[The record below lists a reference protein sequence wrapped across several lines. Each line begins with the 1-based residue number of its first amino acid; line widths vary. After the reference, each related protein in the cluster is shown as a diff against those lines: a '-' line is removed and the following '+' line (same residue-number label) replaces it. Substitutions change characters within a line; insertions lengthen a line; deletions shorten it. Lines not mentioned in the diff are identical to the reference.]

1 MNTEKKNKRV
11 VFTMGGKGGVGK
23 TGLMVSLAEWFE
35 TNEIPFTLLD
45 LDTENKARG
54 SLKHFFNGSVAKV
67 NIHTP
72 AGLDAFIDH
81 LESGAAIILADM
93 GAGSGQV
100 ATDWFD
106 AMYEDVA
113 ATGARFTAVGVVTPD
128 PASVESVLAWANR
141 LQERAQYLIV
151 QNATSPQADF
161 SYWESAEQAIRF
173 REALSPIV
181 IRMDFRLAELENPAR
196 QHGIRLG
203 LVATRQNAI
212 NELKRASIVM
222 RAESYRRR
230 LFSEVRPGKGDVP
243 PMSAD
248 QELLN
253 LAGAESENPTL
264 FDELAGL
271 VPAERQAEYYRV
283 IAHTRTLSPNDEM
296 LRVLEAMGILALLTR
311 ETPAAIAV
319 ERKSF
324 QKILENALSKADE
337 VEKRLAAYTSRLESR
352 ITQLPKELEIGLDP
366 PRIARLLGESLR
378 QRFQQSG
385 LPDTARALDQSCSE
399 MNSVQKQL
407 VNVMREVAH
416 PDIGVIARVRSAND
430 SLLRSMTT
438 RAQQMDDFVVRLEKQ
453 VWAIWLPVV
462 ASAALALGFALGTW
476 FANVRQGT
484 PEASGAAQPQ
494 QMPMP

>member
-1 MNTEKKNKRV
+1 MKPH
-11 VFTMGGKGGVGK
+11 
-23 TGLMVSLAEWFE
+23 
-35 TNEIPFTLLD
+35 EIPFTLLD

-72 AGLDAFIDH
+72 AGLDAFVDH

-100 ATDWFD
+100 ASDWFD

-113 ATGARFTAVGVVTPD
+113 ATGARFTAVGIVTPD

-141 LQERAQYLIV
+141 LQERAQYVVV
-151 QNATSPQADF
+151 QNATSPQSDF
-161 SYWESAEQAIRF
+161 SYWDSAEQAIRF
-173 REALSPIV
+173 REALWPVV
-181 IRMDFRLAELENPAR
+181 IRMEFRLGRTRKP
-196 QHGIRLG
+196 GP
-203 LVATRQNAI
+203 ATRYPPWPGCDEAKCNQRIEACFHRDACRK
-212 NELKRASIVM
+212 LPAAALLR
-222 RAESYRRR
+222 
-230 LFSEVRPGKGDVP
+230 VRPGKGDVLT
-243 PMSAD
+243 MSPD

-253 LAGAESENPTL
+253 LSGAESENQTL

-283 IAHTRTLSPNDEM
+283 IAHTRTLSPNDEV

-319 ERKSF
+319 ERKSLRT
-324 QKILENALSKADE
+324 ILENALSKAGE
-337 VEKRLAAYTSRLESR
+337 VEKRMTAYSSRLESR
-352 ITQLPKELEIGLDP
+352 IAQLPKELETGLDP
-366 PRIARLLGESLR
+366 PRIAKLLGESLR
-378 QRFQQSG
+378 QCFQQSG
-385 LPDTARALDQSCSE
+385 LPDTAKALDQSCSE
-399 MNSVQKQL
+399 MNSVQEQL
-407 VNVMREVAH
+407 VNVLREVAH
-416 PDIGVIARVRSAND
+416 PDIGVIEKVRSAND

-438 RAQQMDDFVVRLEKQ
+438 RAQQMDDLLVRLEKQ
-453 VWAIWLPVV
+453 VWAVWLPVV

-484 PEASGAAQPQ
+484 PEASSAAQSQ
-494 QMPMP
+494 QIPMPEAPAEQVAPQRNTKHH